1 MAPLRPAYG
10 WPADIA
16 DEDAIGGHGCRP
28 PDDRPIARSEGE
40 PMALMLVFSFG
51 VTLGL
56 ATMYAICDLVLAE
69 PEREELSQLLHRP
82 ARRG

>member
-1 MAPLRPAYG
+1 
-10 WPADIA
+10 
-16 DEDAIGGHGCRP
+16 
-28 PDDRPIARSEGE
+28 
-40 PMALMLVFSFG
+40 MALMLAFGFG

-69 PEREELSQLLHRP
+69 PEREELSQLLRRP